1 MAIQLLQETRM
12 ARGLSRRAV
21 ANALDTTEQFIYRME
36 KGFDNPGL
44 QLCIK
49 LADFYG
55 ITLDE
60 LAGRT
65 PPTKREDTQ

>member
-1 MAIQLLQETRM
+1 MNSLTSTEDIYSA
-12 ARGLSRRAV
+12 
-21 ANALDTTEQFIYRME
+21 ALPELPEME